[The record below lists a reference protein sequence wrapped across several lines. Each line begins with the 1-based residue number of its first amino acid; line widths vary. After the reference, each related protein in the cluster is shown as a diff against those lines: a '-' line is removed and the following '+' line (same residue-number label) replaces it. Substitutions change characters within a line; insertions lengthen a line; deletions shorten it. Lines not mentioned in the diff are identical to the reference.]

1 MAILTECSAGFDQPH
16 WVEDLH
22 HLHMHQ
28 RYLLPDNLL
37 LLPWVYVELGRG
49 NLTDLGA
56 AETSNISLEDI
67 DKIFLPAEMQDYA
80 SRHNSVAQMEGPEGS
95 NSSKGDVTNQIE
107 KGE

>member
-1 MAILTECSAGFDQPH
+1 M
-16 WVEDLH
+16 EDLH
-22 HLHMHQ
+22 HLYMHQ
-28 RYLLPDNLL
+28 RHLLPDHLL
-37 LLPWVYVELGRG
+37 LLPWVYVGLSQGHAA
-49 NLTDLGA
+49 NLDA

-67 DKIFLPAEMQDYA
+67 DKIFLPPEMRDYA